1 MPNPNQLP
9 LVRKSH
15 QPPTINDVA
24 SLAGVSIATV
34 SRVINGT
41 SPVSADVAARVRR
54 AIAELNFVPHSA
66 ARGLAS
72 RKTNTI
78 GLILP
83 EISGFFF
90 SPLLRG
96 IEEAIRGKGY
106 DLLVHSSVSRHEN
119 GDSPVKKLGTHNT
132 DGLLIYSA
140 SVSDDELTRLNNHGF
155 PMVLL
160 HQSPPQD
167 LDIPCVTFENKAGAS
182 KIMRHLIEAHGYHRI
197 AFLAGPESE
206 EDSYWRELGYREA
219 LSSYAIPFDQHLISI
234 GGFDTAVAQDSVT
247 KWLGQGINFEAIFA
261 SDDDSAT
268 GAINALQRAGLR
280 VPEDIAVVGFDDIYI
295 SQYLSP
301 PLTTIRAP
309 IELAGFTAARQLI
322 RLLHQEIVEPLVLLP
337 TQLIVRRSCGCPGS
351 QDKEVKDQDKENALY
366 ASLQELP
373 EV

>member
-1 MPNPNQLP
+1 MPNLGQPP

-15 QPPTINDVA
+15 RPPTINDVA

-41 SPVSADVAARVRR
+41 SPVSVEVTDRVQR
-54 AIAELNFVPHSA
+54 AIAELNFIPHSA

-119 GDSPVKKLGTHNT
+119 GESPVKKLGTHNT

-140 SVSDDELTRLNNHGF
+140 SVSDDELTRLNNLGF

-167 LDIPCVTFENKAGAS
+167 LEIPCVTFENKAGAS
-182 KIMRHLIEAHGYHRI
+182 KIMKHLIEVHGYHRI

-206 EDSYWRELGYREA
+206 EDTNWRELGYREA
-219 LSSYAIPFDQHLISI
+219 LSYHGLPFDPDLISI
-234 GGFDTAVAQDSVT
+234 GGFDTAIAQASVT
-247 KWLGQGINFEAIFA
+247 EWLKKGVVFDAIFA
-261 SDDDSAT
+261 ADDDSAT
-268 GAINALQRAGLR
+268 GAINALQQAGRR
-280 VPEDIAVVGFDDIYI
+280 VPGEIAVVGFDDIYV
-295 SQYLSP
+295 SQYLTP
-301 PLTTIRAP
+301 PLTTIQAP
-309 IELAGFTAARQLI
+309 IEQAGYTAAQQLI
-322 RLLHQEIVEPLVLLP
+322 RLIHQETVEPLILLP
-337 TQLIVRRSCGCPGS
+337 THLIIRRSCGCDGL
-351 QDKEVKDQDKENALY
+351 QNKEVKDLHKENAQN
-366 ASLQELP
+366 ASIH
-373 EV
+373 VT